1 MVSGHPSRVL
11 LVVLAFAVG
20 FCCWV
25 WHDALLQLM
34 DNAHI
39 LEVDVDTLTTTSLT
53 AIAEAVA
60 TLLNIDSSSVTA
72 TKVVSSRRRRKE
84 SSIIKLE
91 ISSPDFNGVMAVNE
105 VEPIRIFL
113 TSVRIGR
120 TCSAIDGA
128 LRYEQV
134 LWHNLCSAELMVLS
148 VEC

>member
-1 MVSGHPSRVL
+1 
-11 LVVLAFAVG
+11 
-20 FCCWV
+20 
-25 WHDALLQLM
+25 M